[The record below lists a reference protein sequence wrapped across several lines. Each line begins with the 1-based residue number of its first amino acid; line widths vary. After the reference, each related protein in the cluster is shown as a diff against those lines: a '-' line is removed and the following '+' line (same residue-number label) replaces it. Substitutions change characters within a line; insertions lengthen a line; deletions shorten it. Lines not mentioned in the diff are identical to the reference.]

1 MKNLIQRLITS
12 LVGVPVILIVSYL
25 DEVVFFFFI
34 SILTVLGII
43 EYFELIK
50 NHKKKPNFNVVLLG
64 SLLIAAGAF
73 IHPVAFMMLF
83 TLVVV
88 FTVASNLS
96 SDNVS
101 NFSQVAG
108 SSVFPVMYFGW
119 FLGHG
124 ILIRNIGFDENAVR
138 LLDGLRDPG
147 FFFLVIVYGCTFVN
161 DTGAFFIG
169 KKFGRNKLSSTISP
183 GKTVEGTVGG
193 VLLSVVS
200 ALLINGF
207 FSDPLSWQ
215 WCVIYGLL
223 IGITAM
229 FGDLVESA
237 LKRGA
242 AVKDSGG
249 IVPGHGGILDRF
261 DSFFFVFPAAYYL
274 TLLFLYLG

>member
-193 VLLSVVS
+193 VLLSVVG

-274 TLLFLYLG
+274 TLIFLYLS